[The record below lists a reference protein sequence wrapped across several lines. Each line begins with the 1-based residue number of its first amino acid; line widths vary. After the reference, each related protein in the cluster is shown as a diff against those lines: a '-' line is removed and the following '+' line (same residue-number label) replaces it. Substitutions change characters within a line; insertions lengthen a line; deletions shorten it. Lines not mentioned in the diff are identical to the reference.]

1 MVRKKYIIEHRVDKF
16 GRGPHFHGADDL
28 KGSQW
33 KKEDIISIL
42 DILQKILLVRK
53 RMVDHGKVL
62 NLSDERKTKMELLKR
77 KSRRKNLLKE
87 INFMNLSEE
96 PFLNIEDNDLF
107 CKNVFSLLNRKE
119 NKIQLQGES
128 YKEHIQK
135 SIQLLNDTIDNM
147 EVIPKQ
153 GRLLF
158 FRENEIEAVLVNV
171 NEVFSHLNKMI
182 ELTKFSV
189 GYGDFILVAEDFN
202 FGLCIERTEYFYEL
216 NVWGLS

>member
-1 MVRKKYIIEHRVDKF
+1 MRKVI
-16 GRGPHFHGADDL
+16 
-28 KGSQW
+28 
-33 KKEDIISIL
+33 
-42 DILQKILLVRK
+42 
-53 RMVDHGKVL
+53 

-77 KSRRKNLLKE
+77 QSRRKNLVKE
-87 INFMNLSEE
+87 INFMNLTEE
-96 PFLNIEDNDLF
+96 PFLDIEDNDLF
-107 CKNVFSLLNRKE
+107 CKNVFSLLNTRE
-119 NKIQLQGES
+119 NKIQLQGDS

-135 SIQLLNDTIDNM
+135 SIQLLNDTIDNI
-147 EVIPKQ
+147 EVLPKQ

-171 NEVFSHLNKMI
+171 NEVFSHLNEII

-216 NVWGLS
+216 SVWGLS

>member
-1 MVRKKYIIEHRVDKF
+1 MRKVI
-16 GRGPHFHGADDL
+16 
-28 KGSQW
+28 
-33 KKEDIISIL
+33 
-42 DILQKILLVRK
+42 
-53 RMVDHGKVL
+53 
-62 NLSDERKTKMELLKR
+62 NLTDERKTKMELLKR
-77 KSRRKNLLKE
+77 QSRRKNLVKE
-87 INFMNLSEE
+87 IKFMNLTEE
-96 PFLNIEDNDLF
+96 PFLDIEDNDLF
-107 CKNVFSLLNRKE
+107 CKNVFSLLNTRE
-119 NKIQLQGES
+119 NKIQLQGDS

-135 SIQLLNDTIDNM
+135 SIQLLNDTIDNI

-171 NEVFSHLNKMI
+171 NEVFSHLNEII

-216 NVWGLS
+216 SVWGLS

>member
-1 MVRKKYIIEHRVDKF
+1 MRKVI
-16 GRGPHFHGADDL
+16 
-28 KGSQW
+28 
-33 KKEDIISIL
+33 
-42 DILQKILLVRK
+42 
-53 RMVDHGKVL
+53 
-62 NLSDERKTKMELLKR
+62 NLSDEIKTKMELLKR
-77 KSRRKNLLKE
+77 QSRRKNLVKE
-87 INFMNLSEE
+87 INFMNLTEE
-96 PFLNIEDNDLF
+96 PFLDIEANDLF
-107 CKNVFSLLNRKE
+107 CKNVFSLLNTKE
-119 NKIQLQGES
+119 NKIQLQGDS

-135 SIQLLNDTIDNM
+135 SIQSLNDTIDNI

-171 NEVFSHLNKMI
+171 YEVFSHLNKII

-216 NVWGLS
+216 SVWELS

>member
-1 MVRKKYIIEHRVDKF
+1 MRKVI
-16 GRGPHFHGADDL
+16 
-28 KGSQW
+28 
-33 KKEDIISIL
+33 
-42 DILQKILLVRK
+42 
-53 RMVDHGKVL
+53 

-77 KSRRKNLLKE
+77 QSRRKYLVKE
-87 INFMNLSEE
+87 INFMNLTEE
-96 PFLNIEDNDLF
+96 PFLDIEDNDLF
-107 CKNVFSLLNRKE
+107 CKNVFSLIHTRE
-119 NKIQLQGES
+119 NKIQLQGDS

-135 SIQLLNDTIDNM
+135 SIQLLNDTIDNI

-158 FRENEIEAVLVNV
+158 FIENEIEAVLVNV
-171 NEVFSHLNKMI
+171 HEVFSHLNEII

-216 NVWGLS
+216 SVWGLS

>member
-1 MVRKKYIIEHRVDKF
+1 MRKVIN
-16 GRGPHFHGADDL
+16 
-28 KGSQW
+28 
-33 KKEDIISIL
+33 
-42 DILQKILLVRK
+42 
-53 RMVDHGKVL
+53 M
-62 NLSDERKTKMELLKR
+62 SDERKTKMELLKR

-119 NKIQLQGES
+119 NKIQLQGDS

-135 SIQLLNDTIDNM
+135 SRQLLNDTIDNI

-153 GRLLF
+153 GRLLI

-171 NEVFSHLNKMI
+171 NEVFSHLNEMI

-189 GYGDFILVAEDFN
+189 RYGDFLLIAEDFN
-202 FGLCIERTEYFYEL
+202 FGLY
-216 NVWGLS
+216 

>member
-1 MVRKKYIIEHRVDKF
+1 MRKVI
-16 GRGPHFHGADDL
+16 
-28 KGSQW
+28 
-33 KKEDIISIL
+33 
-42 DILQKILLVRK
+42 
-53 RMVDHGKVL
+53 

-77 KSRRKNLLKE
+77 QSRRKNLVKE
-87 INFMNLSEE
+87 INFMNLTEE
-96 PFLNIEDNDLF
+96 PFLDIKDNDLF
-107 CKNVFSLLNRKE
+107 CKNVFSLLNTKE
-119 NKIQLQGES
+119 NKIQLQGDS

-135 SIQLLNDTIDNM
+135 SIQLLNDTIDNI

-171 NEVFSHLNKMI
+171 NEVFSHLNEII

-216 NVWGLS
+216 SVWGLS

>member
-1 MVRKKYIIEHRVDKF
+1 MRKVI
-16 GRGPHFHGADDL
+16 
-28 KGSQW
+28 
-33 KKEDIISIL
+33 
-42 DILQKILLVRK
+42 
-53 RMVDHGKVL
+53 
-62 NLSDERKTKMELLKR
+62 NLSDERTTKMELLKR
-77 KSRRKNLLKE
+77 QSRRKNLVKE
-87 INFMNLSEE
+87 INFMNLTEE
-96 PFLNIEDNDLF
+96 PFLDIEDNDLF
-107 CKNVFSLLNRKE
+107 CKNVFSLLNTRE
-119 NKIQLQGES
+119 NKIQLQGDS

-135 SIQLLNDTIDNM
+135 SIQLLNDTIDNI

-171 NEVFSHLNKMI
+171 NEVFSHLNEII

-216 NVWGLS
+216 SAWGLS

>member
-1 MVRKKYIIEHRVDKF
+1 MRKVI
-16 GRGPHFHGADDL
+16 
-28 KGSQW
+28 
-33 KKEDIISIL
+33 
-42 DILQKILLVRK
+42 
-53 RMVDHGKVL
+53 

-77 KSRRKNLLKE
+77 RSRRKNLVKE
-87 INFMNLSEE
+87 INFMNLTEE
-96 PFLNIEDNDLF
+96 PFLDIEDNDLF
-107 CKNVFSLLNRKE
+107 CKNVFSLLNTRE
-119 NKIQLQGES
+119 NKIQLQGDS

-135 SIQLLNDTIDNM
+135 SIQLLKDTIDNI

-171 NEVFSHLNKMI
+171 NEVFSHLNEII

-216 NVWGLS
+216 SVWGLS

>member
-1 MVRKKYIIEHRVDKF
+1 MFAVIVRV
-16 GRGPHFHGADDL
+16 
-28 KGSQW
+28 Q
-33 KKEDIISIL
+33 
-42 DILQKILLVRK
+42 
-53 RMVDHGKVL
+53 
-62 NLSDERKTKMELLKR
+62 SDCLHT
-77 KSRRKNLLKE
+77 
-87 INFMNLSEE
+87 
-96 PFLNIEDNDLF
+96 
-107 CKNVFSLLNRKE
+107 KE
-119 NKIQLQGES
+119 NKIQLQGDS

-135 SIQLLNDTIDNM
+135 SIQLLNDTIDNI

-171 NEVFSHLNKMI
+171 NEVFSHLNEII

-216 NVWGLS
+216 SVWGLS